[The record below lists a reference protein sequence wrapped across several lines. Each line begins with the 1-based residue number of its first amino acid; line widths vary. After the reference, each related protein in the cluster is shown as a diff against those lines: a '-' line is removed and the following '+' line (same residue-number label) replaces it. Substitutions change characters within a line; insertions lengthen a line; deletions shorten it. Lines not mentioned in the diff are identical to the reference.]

1 MKLLV
6 DEMYAPTVAQRL
18 RDEHAADA
26 VSVLERPDLRGRPDS
41 EIFDAA
47 QREQRVIVTENVRDY
62 LPLARS
68 HQAAGG
74 VHHGLALTTNRRFPR
89 AQRDTASRIVDRL
102 ALLVAEESGAP
113 VASNREIWLY

>member
-1 MKLLV
+1 VKLLV
-6 DEMYAPTVAQRL
+6 DEMYPPIVAQRL

-62 LPLARS
+62 VPFARS

-74 VHHGLALTTNRRFPR
+74 VHYGLALTTNRRFPR
-89 AQRDTASRIVDRL
+89 AQPDTVSRIVDRL
-102 ALLVAEESGAP
+102 VSLLAKETADP
-113 VASNREIWLY
+113 VASNREIWL